1 MLKTRFTELVG
12 CTVPVQSA
20 PITTWPQL
28 ALAVAQA
35 GGLGTVCVNTWTRDQ
50 IPSTFDDM
58 RKQTTGVFGANF
70 LGVWEP
76 KVLEERV
83 AVAASKAKVIDFFY
97 SDPNP
102 RVVEIVHAN
111 GALASWQ
118 VGSLEEARAAVDA
131 GCDFIIAQ
139 GIQAGGH
146 VRGTLGV
153 LTLLNQVLEAV
164 NVPVLAAGGIGT
176 ARALAA
182 VLAAGADG
190 VRIGTRFVAAKET
203 NAHPEY
209 VKAVIAAHAEDTVYS
224 EAFSTDWK
232 DAPHRVLRS
241 SIEAASAFEG
251 DVVGEGLQYNG
262 EHFPILRFSTL
273 MVTADTTGE
282 IKAMP
287 FWAGESVDV
296 IKGVQSAAEI
306 IQELADGAE
315 QLLRRW

>member
-209 VKAVIAAHAEDTVYS
+209 VKAVIAASAQDTVYS
-224 EAFSTDWK
+224 
-232 DAPHRVLRS
+232 DAYSVGWAAPGRVLRS
-241 SIEAASAFEG
+241 SIEAANALKDG
-251 DVVGEGLQYNG
+251 IVGEGLQYNG
-262 EHFPILRFSTL
+262 EHFPVPRFSPL
-273 MVTADTTGE
+273 MVTAQTTGE

-287 FWAGESVDV
+287 FWAGESVDGV
-296 IKGVQSAAEI
+296 KGVQSAAEI
-306 IQELADGAE
+306 IHELADGAE